1 METFPAGVYQH
12 NTAISNM
19 SSDGGKKKSRGSAA
33 AAPSSRINHVASSK
47 SSEIAGTLPW
57 TADDDRTILEAAEK
71 ELRKTR
77 YVYTVHV
84 LQHEYYIYIYM
95 CVCVCVC
102 VCVRACGLN
111 VKWKN

>member
-1 METFPAGVYQH
+1 VLKVVVLGGHFPPEFPAQH
-12 NTAISNM
+12 GNM

-33 AAPSSRINHVASSK
+33 VAPSSRINHVASSK

-71 ELRKTR
+71 ELRKTG

-84 LQHEYYIYIYM
+84 LQHEYYIYIYIYIYI
-95 CVCVCVC
+95 
-102 VCVRACGLN
+102 RACGLYQY

>member
-1 METFPAGVYQH
+1 MGTFLPAFPAHATTY
-12 NTAISNM
+12 M

-33 AAPSSRINHVASSK
+33 VAPSSRINHVASSK

-71 ELRKTR
+71 ELRKTG

-84 LQHEYYIYIYM
+84 LQHECYIYIYTR
-95 CVCVCVC
+95 
-102 VCVRACGLN
+102 VCVRACGLY